1 MKDLPALLRTPKAR
15 SGMLIVLL
23 IGLAHFCAYS
33 YLAPSLKMLLVLMGQ
48 PLVHYYCSMELLV
61 FSEMLLPDIVAI

>member
-1 MKDLPALLRTPKAR
+1 MKDFSALLRTPKAR

-33 YLAPSLKMLLVLMGQ
+33 YLAP
-48 PLVHYYCSMELLV
+48 
-61 FSEMLLPDIVAI
+61 FF

>member
-23 IGLAHFCAYS
+23 IGLAHFV
-33 YLAPSLKMLLVLMGQ
+33 P
-48 PLVHYYCSMELLV
+48 
-61 FSEMLLPDIVAI
+61 IAI